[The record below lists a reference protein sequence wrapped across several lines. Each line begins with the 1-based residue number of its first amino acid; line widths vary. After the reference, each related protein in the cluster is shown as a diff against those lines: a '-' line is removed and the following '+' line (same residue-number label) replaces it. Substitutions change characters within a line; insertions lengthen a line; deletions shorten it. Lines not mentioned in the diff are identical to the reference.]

1 VIHYSEFTPS
11 PSLFPFVECI
21 WTLKSHNSFFKERE
35 LIIPGGRIE
44 MIFNLSSPLHWIDS
58 KDLSVTQSC
67 AGSYVLGP
75 RNRPFFAEQ
84 KGLVHLFGVRFRHG
98 GLASFTAMPMSL
110 LMNERIPLN
119 QLFGPDADALT
130 EQLFEANDEQTS
142 VAKVECF
149 LNKRL
154 QSDLNARQTL
164 KLISLVKKNGSLL
177 SGESLSEATG
187 VHYKKLER
195 IFSRYTGYNP
205 KNFSRVIRFYKTL
218 QQMKKSPSSLTS
230 IGLDSGYYDQP
241 HFIRDFKAFT
251 GKSPTQFH
259 TETPAIANL
268 LLQSRHV

>member
-1 VIHYSEFTPS
+1 
-11 PSLFPFVECI
+11 
-21 WTLKSHNSFFKERE
+21 
-35 LIIPGGRIE
+35 
-44 MIFNLSSPLHWIDS
+44 MIFNLSSAVHWIDS

-75 RNRPFFAEQ
+75 RNRPFYVEQ
-84 KGLVHLFGVRFRHG
+84 KGFIHLFGVRFRHG

-110 LMNERIPLN
+110 LMNEQVPLN

-130 EQLFEANDEQTS
+130 EQLFETDNEQAGVTKIES
-142 VAKVECF
+142 F

-154 QSDLNARQTL
+154 QADLNTRQTL
-164 KLISLVKKNGSLL
+164 QLISLVKRNGSLL
-177 SGESLSEATG
+177 SGENLSEATG

-218 QQMKKSPSSLTS
+218 QQMTKSPSSLTS

-251 GKSPTQFH
+251 GKSPSQFH

>member
-1 VIHYSEFTPS
+1 MIHYSEFAPS

-21 WTLKSHNSFFKERE
+21 WTLKSPGGFFKERE

-44 MIFNLSSPLHWIDS
+44 MIFNLSSAVYWIDS

-75 RNRPFFAEQ
+75 RNRPFFVEQ
-84 KGLVHLFGVRFRHG
+84 KGFIYLFGVRFRHG

-110 LMNERIPLN
+110 LMNERVPLN
-119 QLFGPDADALT
+119 QLFGQDADALT
-130 EQLFEANDEQTS
+130 EQLFEVDNEQEN
-142 VAKVECF
+142 VAKIECF

-154 QSDLNARQTL
+154 QADLNTRQTL
-164 KLISLVKKNGSLL
+164 QLISLVKRNGS
-177 SGESLSEATG
+177 GENLSEATG

-218 QQMKKSPSSLTS
+218 QQMTKSPSSLTS

-251 GKSPTQFH
+251 GKSPSQFH